1 VFCVCVFFCDL
12 QGIGATE
19 KTGERMEE
27 DEAAAE
33 NVSLLEK
40 LAAMRAELA
49 ELGPRPSGVQVDEA
63 RNALLRIDACLQEQ
77 LENLVSAATVD
88 ADVALA
94 PVAGNG
100 GGGQDEQ
107 QLRTTQQV
115 GCGFF
120 HFSRVSFFRAFL
132 PF

>member
-1 VFCVCVFFCDL
+1 VCVFFVICEQL
-12 QGIGATE
+12 TTE

-77 LENLVSAATVD
+77 LENLVSAAT

-94 PVAGNG
+94 PVASNG

>member
-1 VFCVCVFFCDL
+1 MCVFFCDL
-12 QGIGATE
+12 RGIGATE

-33 NVSLLEK
+33 NLSLLEK

-63 RNALLRIDACLQEQ
+63 RNALLRIDACLQDQ
-77 LENLVSAATVD
+77 LENLVSATAD

-120 HFSRVSFFRAFL
+120 HFSRVSFFRAFR

>member
-1 VFCVCVFFCDL
+1 
-12 QGIGATE
+12 
-19 KTGERMEE
+19 MEE

-33 NVSLLEK
+33 NLSLLEK

-63 RNALLRIDACLQEQ
+63 RNALLRIDACLQDQ
-77 LENLVSAATVD
+77 LENLVSATAD

-120 HFSRVSFFRAFL
+120 HFSRVSFFRAFR

>member
-1 VFCVCVFFCDL
+1 
-12 QGIGATE
+12 
-19 KTGERMEE
+19 MEE

-77 LENLVSAATVD
+77 LENLVSAATAD
-88 ADVALA
+88 ADVSLA

-115 GCGFF
+115 GWGFF
-120 HFSRVSFFRAFL
+120 FIFLGFLSFVLFFLSDGQFSTML
-132 PF
+132 GI